1 MRRDESRLYKG
12 IKMKRTFLIIILAL
26 GCIFGYAQNIIN
38 LGRSSN
44 TINLVEDK
52 TEMLQL
58 KLDYASMEIKTMSN
72 EGGQFAELLL
82 EGGYADGL
90 VGEPKLPVTQRLIEI
105 PFGADVEVNVLNYS
119 VQEIDLADY
128 DIERIA
134 PMQAPISKA
143 DMPEDAPFVVNE
155 STYRQ
160 DKYLGQSLANIEII
174 GTLRG
179 YRIAKLT
186 VAPVSYNPVQNKIRV
201 SNDIE
206 LKINFKHAD
215 MALTRDIKAK
225 TRSPYFDIVEKQLL
239 NSGLRDYPDHPDMTR
254 YPIKYVIVADRMFE
268 PYLGEFIE
276 WKTMKGFQVITAYT
290 DEIGSTYDEIQ
301 AYLHGLYNAA
311 TPDDP
316 APSFIL
322 FVGDTPQI
330 PASTGL
336 SSGKV
341 TDVYYASVDGDYLP
355 EMYYGRFSA
364 RTPEQL
370 IPQIEKT
377 LYYEQYHF
385 TDPSYLN
392 NVTLI
397 AGWDDWGAPAC
408 GWPTLHYGVENW
420 FNAEHGYN
428 DVATYFGPNDYDGCY
443 VDERI
448 AVSVINYTAHCNETV
463 WGTPSLSAG
472 TISHMN
478 NTGEYPIAIGNCC
491 ESSQFGYGECIG
503 ESWVRADKKGAVCYL
518 GSAPSTYW
526 YEDEWWSVG
535 AYHITGGNEGQ
546 TPSYAETTMGCF
558 DAMHESSYVSTGS
571 IIYCGNLSVLEAA
584 NHSWSDLA
592 RYYWEA
598 YNVLGDPSL
607 VGYHTEGQYITA
619 SHAPIITIGATS
631 FTVETQPGSLVAI
644 SKDGILHGSGLVDDS
659 GIINLEINPMEE
671 NGLATLVITKPQGI
685 PYIQTLPVGEAN
697 QPFPMVTGHEGDPIY
712 IGEATTNYIR
722 IKNVGTDMSEPAS
735 ISITSEDENMMILQG
750 TTTIPALAHD
760 EEYTI
765 EAGQI
770 VVQTTDNIQDGGDFH
785 MLATVDCGGGAIS
798 DFYFTAYKPVFEY
811 QDYQWSDGFT
821 AGYSF
826 DLIVNFKNQGH
837 APADGVIAYLSTDN
851 PHVTIENEHYY
862 YGHVDVYGTGN
873 FVFHITTDDDIDE
886 SQPIDFVVL
895 VNANHNIEA
904 EANITLRNQC
914 ELVFDL
920 TDSGNNG
927 WDGASVRVNFEDNS
941 EPLYLTIEEGNHYTT
956 TITCT
961 KGMRIMLKWNAGSH
975 DEECGMTVTYADGEP
990 VYELPENPHGTLLIT
1005 AVDCTVHPDAIEE
1018 STESQLSLYP
1028 NPASSLL
1035 HVESDETIYEYKIVN
1050 MLGQA
1055 IATGNI
1061 DATQGE
1067 IKLIGFVPGLYS
1079 IQLTTEFGQTIQ
1091 KFIVK

>member
-1 MRRDESRLYKG
+1 MRSLHLYKRA
-12 IKMKRTFLIIILAL
+12 KMKHTFLIILLAL
-26 GCIFGYAQNIIN
+26 GCVFGYAQNTIQ
-38 LGRSSN
+38 LGRSGN
-44 TINLVEDK
+44 TLNLIEDK
-52 TEMLQL
+52 AETLQMR
-58 KLDYASMEIKTMSN
+58 LDYASMEIKTINN
-72 EGGQFAELLL
+72 ERGQYAELLL
-82 EGGYADGL
+82 EGGYTDGI

-105 PFGADVEVNVLNYS
+105 PFGAGVEVNVLNYS
-119 VQEIDLADY
+119 VQKIDLADY
-128 DIERIA
+128 GIERIV
-134 PMQAPISKA
+134 PSQAPISKA

-155 STYRQ
+155 ATYMQ
-160 DKYLGQSLANIEII
+160 DKYLGQPLANIEII

-201 SNDIE
+201 CNDIE

-225 TRSPYFDIVEKQLL
+225 TRSPYFDIVEKQLV
-239 NSGLRDYPDHPDMTR
+239 NSGVRDYPDHPDMTR

-276 WKTMKGFQVITAYT
+276 WKTMKGFHVITAYT
-290 DEIGSTYDEIQ
+290 DEIGSTYNEIQ
-301 AYLHGLYNAA
+301 TYLHGLYNAA

-377 LYYEQYHF
+377 LYYEQYQF

-408 GWPTLHYGVENW
+408 GWPTLHYGQENW

-428 DVATYFGPNDYDGCY
+428 DVALYFGPDDYDGCY

-463 WGTPSLSAG
+463 WGTPSLSSG
-472 TISHMN
+472 TINQMHN
-478 NTGEYPIAIGNCC
+478 EGFYPIAIGNCC

-535 AYHITGGNEGQ
+535 AYHITSSNEGQ
-546 TPSYAETTMGCF
+546 TPSYAQTTMGSY
-558 DAMHESSYVSTGS
+558 DAMHESGYVTTGS
-571 IIYCGNLSVLEAA
+571 LIYCGNLSVLEAA
-584 NHSWSDLA
+584 NHNWSNLA

-619 SHAPIITIGATS
+619 SHDPIITIGATS
-631 FTVETQPGSLVAI
+631 FTIETQPGSFVAI

-659 GIINLEINPMEE
+659 GIIDLEISPMEE
-671 NGLATLVITKPQGI
+671 NGLAYLVITKPQGI
-685 PYIQTLPVGEAN
+685 PYIYTLPVGEAN

-712 IGEATTNYIR
+712 IGEATSNSIR
-722 IKNVGTDMSEPAS
+722 IKNVGADMSEPTS
-735 ISITSEDENMMILQG
+735 ITITSEDENMMIVQG
-750 TTTIPALAHD
+750 TTSIPALAHD

-765 EAGQI
+765 EPGQI
-770 VVQTTDNIQDGGDFH
+770 VVKTTDDIEDGEDFH
-785 MLATVDCGGGAIS
+785 LLATANCGGGAIS

-811 QDYQWSDGFT
+811 QNIQWSDGFT

-826 DLIVNFKNQGH
+826 DLTVNFVNQGH

-862 YGHVDVYGTGN
+862 YGHVDVNGTAN
-873 FVFHITTDDDIDE
+873 FIFHITTDDDIDE
-886 SQPIDFVVL
+886 SQSIDFDVL
-895 VNANHNIEA
+895 VNANHSIEA
-904 EANITLRNQC
+904 ETDITLRNQC

-920 TDSGNNG
+920 TDTGNNG

-941 EPLYLTIEEGNHYTT
+941 EPLNLTIEEGNHYTT
-956 TITCT
+956 SISCT
-961 KGMRIMLKWNAGSH
+961 KGMRIMLKWNAGNH

-1028 NPASSLL
+1028 NPASGLL
-1035 HVESDETIYEYKIVN
+1035 HVESDEIIYEYKIVN
-1050 MLGQA
+1050 VLGQA

-1067 IKLIGFVPGLYS
+1067 IKLNGFVPGLYS